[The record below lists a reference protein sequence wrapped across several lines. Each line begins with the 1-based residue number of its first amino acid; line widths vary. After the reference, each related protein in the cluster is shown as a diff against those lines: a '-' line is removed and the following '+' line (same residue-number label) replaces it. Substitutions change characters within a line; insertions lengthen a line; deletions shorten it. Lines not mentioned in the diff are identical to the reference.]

1 MDLDFGKSTVCLDI
15 FCYIQRTWQIQSPI
29 FHRHSHQAWLQIRS
43 QCLTIFSHAGGTSYI
58 FLLSSLQ
65 VSMISVFL
73 CLSIIQLS
81 LTWPSI
87 WSALGVSLPQI
98 LIREGT
104 GPYQVGRAACAGSF
118 QHKSTTKTCGKTS
131 AWGKAVPSSNE
142 HLKRCLLSNR
152 LTPLS
157 KVNLYNLT
165 LGSQFF
171 PDRNVS

>member
-15 FCYIQRTWQIQSPI
+15 FCYIQRTWQIHSPI

-118 QHKSTTKTCGKTS
+118 QHKSTTKTCGETS
-131 AWGKAVPSSNE
+131 VMRESSAKFKWTLE
-142 HLKRCLLSNR
+142 KVFAFKSTH
-152 LTPLS
+152 TS
-157 KVNLYNLT
+157 KQ
-165 LGSQFF
+165 S
-171 PDRNVS
+171 